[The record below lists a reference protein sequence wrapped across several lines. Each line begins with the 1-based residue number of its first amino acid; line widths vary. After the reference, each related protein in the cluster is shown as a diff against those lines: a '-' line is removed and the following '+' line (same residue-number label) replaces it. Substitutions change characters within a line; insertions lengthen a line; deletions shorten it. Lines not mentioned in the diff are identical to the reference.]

1 MGLTFKENCP
11 DIRNTRVVDLVT
23 EFESF
28 NCNVDVYDPW
38 VDKEEAV
45 QEYGIKPVNKPIHS
59 TYDAILLTVAHNEF
73 KKLSVDQIKS
83 FGKDNHVLYDVK
95 YLLKTGEVDGRL

>member
-1 MGLTFKENCP
+1 MIVLRFPELIIQRKVYVS
-11 DIRNTRVVDLVT
+11 IIV
-23 EFESF
+23 ESF

-95 YLLKTGEVDGRL
+95 YLFNSKDVDQ